1 MFNKISPLFTLI
13 LFTFTLTIQAQV
25 ILIDPGHGGEDCGAK
40 GKITEGKEQKEL
52 CEKDLALSISKKIH
66 AKLEKDFKAYLTR
79 SVDRDVSLQE
89 RADLAEKIKA
99 DLFISV
105 HLNAST
111 HHSSHGYE
119 TFYLS
124 NHKDAA
130 VKKVEEIENQNV
142 KGEDL
147 IVNQIL
153 IDLVIDRTAPQSRE
167 LARSIH
173 RRINGDVQKRFRLVN
188 RGIKPALFYV
198 LALSKRPSI
207 LLEAGFMSN
216 DKEMNKI
223 LDEDFQERY
232 ANAVALGVKDY
243 FAKKPSI
250 SLF

>member
-1 MFNKISPLFTLI
+1 MFYKICHLLAPVLVLFS
-13 LFTFTLTIQAQV
+13 LTVNAQV
-25 ILIDPGHGGEDCGAK
+25 ILIDPGHGGDDCGARAK
-40 GKITEGKEQKEL
+40 LTEGKDVKEY
-52 CEKDLALSISKKIH
+52 CEKDVSLSISKKIH
-66 AKLEKDFKAYLTR
+66 ERLDKVYKAYLTR
-79 SVDRDVSLQE
+79 SVDRTVSLQE

-105 HLNAST
+105 HLNASA

-119 TFYLS
+119 TFYLD

-130 VKKVEEIENQNV
+130 VKKVEEIENSNI

-153 IDLVIDRTAPQSRE
+153 IDLVIDRTAPQSKS
-167 LARSIH
+167 LARLVH
-173 RRINGDVQKRFRLVN
+173 RRLNSVVKSRFKLVN
-188 RGIKPALFYV
+188 RGIKPAVFYV
-198 LALSKRPSI
+198 LALSKRPAI

-223 LDEDFQERY
+223 LDEDFQNRY
-232 ANAVALGVKDY
+232 ADAVVAGVKDY

>member
-1 MFNKISPLFTLI
+1 MFYKICHLLALALVLFSLNVN
-13 LFTFTLTIQAQV
+13 AQV
-25 ILIDPGHGGEDCGAK
+25 ILIDPGHGGEDCGARAK
-40 GKITEGKEQKEL
+40 LTEGKSKSEF

-66 AKLEKDFKAYLTR
+66 AKLDKTFKTYLTR
-79 SVDRDVSLQE
+79 SVDRTVSLQE

-105 HLNAST
+105 HLNASA

-119 TFYLS
+119 TFYLD

-130 VKKVEEIENQNV
+130 VKKVEEIENSNI

-153 IDLVIDRTAPQSRE
+153 IDLVIDRTAPQSKS
-167 LARSIH
+167 LARAVH
-173 RRINGDVQKRFRLVN
+173 RRLNTNVKTRFKLVN
-188 RGIKPALFYV
+188 RGIKPAVFYV
-198 LALSKRPSI
+198 LALSKRPAI

-216 DKEMNKI
+216 DKEMHKI
-223 LDEDFQERY
+223 LDDDFQERY
-232 ANAVALGVKDY
+232 ADAVAKGVEDY
-243 FAKKPSI
+243 FAKKPTI

>member
-1 MFNKISPLFTLI
+1 MFYKNCHLFTLLSI
-13 LFTFTLTIQAQV
+13 LLPFAIQAQV
-25 ILIDPGHGGEDCGAK
+25 ILIDPGHGGEDCGARA
-40 GKITEGKEQKEL
+40 TLTDAKEKKEL

-66 AKLEKDFKAYLTR
+66 VKLEKDFKAYLTR
-79 SVDRDVSLQE
+79 SVDRTVTLQE

-153 IDLVIDRTAPQSRE
+153 IDLVIDRTAPQSKS
-167 LARSIH
+167 LARFIH

-216 DKEMNKI
+216 DKEMHKI
-223 LDEDFQERY
+223 LDEEFQERY
-232 ANAVALGVKDY
+232 ATAVALGVKDY
-243 FAKKPSI
+243 FAKKNGP